1 MVDFLP
7 FGNRIWKLNME
18 AGLENDSWFLIAL
31 NREIRYL
38 IFCLESYSFAAK

>member
-7 FGNRIWKLNME
+7 FGNRIKKLNME
-18 AGLENDSWFLIAL
+18 AGVENDIWFLMAL